1 MVVRFN
7 SAQEECPMNVKIDSN
22 MVITITFND
31 AERKLLTTISS
42 KQLPSVKED
51 TYRETICTAIAVAV
65 YELI

>member
-1 MVVRFN
+1 
-7 SAQEECPMNVKIDSN
+7 MNVKIDSN

-42 KQLPSVKED
+42 KQLPSVEAD
-51 TYRETICTAIAVAV
+51 TYRETICTAIAGAV